1 MDATFFSRFRVN
13 LLEQRRN
20 LLDWLQQTPA
30 WKKQIRLGPADEQAM
45 QAHLQVL
52 DAAIAKTE
60 DQTLGLCVVCHDY
73 IAPRR
78 LEMDYTACVCLDH
91 LSKEEQSRLEDELEL
106 SQKIQQA
113 LLPQQMPNIPDLE
126 LAAFSRPAHY
136 VGGDYF
142 DFFDFRN
149 QAPGL
154 VIGDVAGKGMSASL
168 LMASLQAAL
177 RTLAPEY
184 DSPAEVVKRLNGMF
198 LHNIHLTTFVTLFLA
213 RFDPRARTLTYCNA
227 GHNPPLLYCTQGN
240 GREPITWLRPT
251 GPAIGLVEEAQFKAE
266 TVKLSPGD
274 VLLLYTDG
282 VTEAENPTEEQFGME
297 RLAEVVRQEAT
308 LPAAELIRELRRRLQ
323 KFTGGQLLADDTTIV
338 AGKIN
343 G

>member
-1 MDATFFSRFRVN
+1 METNFFDRVRVN
-13 LLEQRRN
+13 LQEKRQN
-20 LLDWLQQTPA
+20 LLNWLQQTPA
-30 WKKQIRLGPADEQAM
+30 WKKQIRLGPAEEQAM
-45 QAHLQVL
+45 HAHLQVL
-52 DAAIAKTE
+52 ETAIAKTE
-60 DQTLGLCVVCHDY
+60 DQTLCLCVVCHDD
-73 IAPRR
+73 IEPSQ

-91 LSKEEQSRLEDELEL
+91 LSEEERNRLEDELEL

-113 LLPQQMPNIPDLE
+113 LLPQQTPDIPGVE

-168 LMASLQAAL
+168 LVASLQSAL
-177 RTLAPEY
+177 RTLAPEH
-184 DSPAEVVKRLNGMF
+184 DSPAEVVKRLNSMF
-198 LHNIHLTTFVTLFLA
+198 LHNIHLTTFVTLFLG
-213 RFDPRARTLTYCNA
+213 RFDPPTRTLTYCNA
-227 GHNPPLLYCTQGN
+227 GHNPPLLYRPQAN

-251 GPAIGLVEEAQFKAE
+251 GPAVGLVEEAQFKAE
-266 TVKLSPGD
+266 TVKLSPDD

-323 KFTGGQLLADDTTIV
+323 EFTGGQLLADDTTIV
-338 AGKIN
+338 AGKID